1 MRPKRKYRKRTNL
14 SLSQRKHRNLPD
26 PGIPTVEYKSP
37 RELRAEKRSS
47 NEQCGTHTLNVVER
61 PRIKRTKLAAPLPT
75 SPLSSADDA
84 ETDYFSDGDVS
95 STPANYAQRCIR
107 DIPNSDL
114 WKNVLR
120 KCQEK
125 GLTRN
130 FMALMTQIGSG
141 RIPVTNMSFLLCL
154 EVGLLHSLD
163 NATQMRYRNDTSM
176 FWELVLSIGG
186 PRLLRLFSSDKH
198 FGQVNSGECKKSK
211 YPPIKGNY
219 NFAVPDERTLRK
231 SKTEIPKDVPCGII
245 EDSLSLL
252 DVNKEYILSLDGK
265 QAGQGLK
272 EDGVGDVN
280 LWGFEGPPS
289 LQDTLR
295 CFRNES
301 NNVLLLA
308 DQVYD
313 QENDTVIDND
323 VVRKLKFVVEALSL
337 RIKALRE
344 AKVRHEMLRS
354 SFAKKVKKFPDM
366 GSRYKIAFA
375 EIEAFIAKTDMVIKD
390 ILQMN
395 VRWCL
400 IMAKINKISQ
410 CIVTSGTVD
419 LEKQRNLRLLLD
431 PDVIERL
438 IPGFIED
445 YPVYVKQRTPQWFA
459 VRRHSR
465 ITASTMHNA
474 LGLRTL
480 KAQKEHFDEFVC
492 GKIRP
497 VTDIPPA
504 MEHGTKHE
512 VTMIQKYSNVFN

>member
-1 MRPKRKYRKRTNL
+1 MRPKRKYRKCTNL
-14 SLSQRKHRNLPD
+14 ALSQRKHRHLPAPD
-26 PGIPTVEYKSP
+26 IPTVEYKSP
-37 RELRAEKRSS
+37 RDLRAEKRRQT
-47 NEQCGTHTLNVVER
+47 EQCGTHSFNIVEG
-61 PRIKRTKLAAPLPT
+61 PSQKKGKLEAQPSVN
-75 SPLSSADDA
+75 SPLLSADDA
-84 ETDYFSDGDVS
+84 ETDYFSEGDVS
-95 STPANYAQRCIR
+95 STPANYVQRCIR

-114 WKNVLR
+114 WKTVLR
-120 KCQEK
+120 KCEEK
-125 GLTRN
+125 GLTRH
-130 FMALMTQIGSG
+130 FMALMQHIASG
-141 RIPVTNMSFLLCL
+141 QIPVTNMSFLLCL

-211 YPPIKGNY
+211 YPPSQGNY
-219 NFAVPDERTLRK
+219 NFAVPDEQTLRK

-245 EDSLSLL
+245 EESLFLL
-252 DVNKEYILSLDGK
+252 DANKEYILSLDGK
-265 QAGQGLK
+265 QAGQGLR

-289 LQDTLR
+289 LRDTLR
-295 CFRNES
+295 FFRNET
-301 NNVLLLA
+301 NNILLIA
-308 DQVYD
+308 DKVYD
-313 QENDTVIDND
+313 QEDDTVIDDD
-323 VVRKLKFVVEALSL
+323 VVKQFKFVVEALSL

-354 SFAKKVKKFPDM
+354 TFTKKVTKFPDM

-375 EIEAFIAKTDMVIKD
+375 EIEAFIAKADMVINE
-390 ILQMN
+390 ILQLN

-400 IMAKINKISQ
+400 LMAKINKMSK
-410 CIVTSGTVD
+410 CIVTRGTVD
-419 LEKQRNLRLLLD
+419 LEKQGNLRLLLN

-445 YPVYVKQRTPQWFA
+445 YPVYVKQRTPEWFA

-480 KAQKEHFDEFVC
+480 KAQKEHFDEFVT
-492 GKIRP
+492 GKIIPRIE
-497 VTDIPPA
+497 TPPA
-504 MEHGTKHE
+504 MAHGTKHE
-512 VTMIQKYSNVFN
+512 VTL